1 MLRWRLLK
9 AFTQNHATLAVL
21 AKAKVPSRVATPK
34 ARGACAEAAAPAD
47 ALLAAVGDGPR
58 LSVPAHHPFPN
69 FSVFAGIVGHYS
81 DAGQAQPRPMLV
93 GLILHAAGVLCD
105 HLVKPLPD
113 ADYTHTGVNV
123 QAGYAAL
130 GIKEKRTP
138 TPARRPC
145 QSAWRPSQITSP
157 A

>member
-58 LSVPAHHPFPN
+58 LSVP
-69 FSVFAGIVGHYS
+69 GHYS

-113 ADYTHTGVNV
+113 ADYTHTGFNV